1 MMLAVVTLA
10 GLFSFAGQGDPVGTQ
25 ALIRAGDYEAAI
37 LTLEKTLKAGKT
49 GGEYEEAALTLA
61 ECYLSMGLFT
71 RAGETL
77 ELFAPGARKSSRCS
91 YVLAEVLASRGE
103 TAEAEKVLASLPGK
117 ENFPGATFRLSVLVF
132 ERGDYKKAEELLA
145 ALAETGR
152 LDYYGEIYRA
162 RSLLALDRASEAS
175 VALASLSKNHATP
188 EVRYL
193 AGRSFLLL
201 RKPRLA
207 AEQFRL
213 ALAANGDYLEAA
225 FSLARS
231 LGQEGDKAGAAAA
244 MKKFK
249 GLQQV
254 EKTRTRKANLL
265 SQRCRRE
272 PGDAAAWL
280 DAGEFYLSTGDTDQA
295 VSHSWQALVMDPG
308 SVRGRL
314 LLARALRKAGAYAQS
329 ALHYRKVIT
338 QVPGNQ
344 PAVSEL
350 RELIRKHARK

>member
-231 LGQEGDKAGAAAA
+231 LSQEGDKAGAAAA

-249 GLQQV
+249 DLQQV

-314 LLARALRKAGAYAQS
+314 LLARALRNAGAYAQS
-329 ALHYRKVIT
+329 ALHYRKAIT
-338 QVPGNQ
+338 QSPGNQ

>member
-1 MMLAVVTLA
+1 MLAIVTLA
-10 GLFSFAGQGDPVGTQ
+10 GLFSFAGQGAPVDTQ
-25 ALIRAGDYEAAI
+25 ALMRTGDYEAAI
-37 LTLEKTLKAGKT
+37 STLEKTLKAGSK
-49 GGEYEEAALTLA
+49 GRGYEEAALTLA

-71 RAGETL
+71 RAGEAL
-77 ELFAPGARKSSRCS
+77 ELLAPRARESSRRS

-117 ENFPGATFRLSVLVF
+117 EDFPGATFRLSVLAF
-132 ERGDYKKAEELLA
+132 ERGDYKKTEELLA
-145 ALAETGR
+145 ALAETGS

-162 RSLLALDRASEAS
+162 RSLLALDRATEAS
-175 VALASLSKNHATP
+175 AALASLGKNHATP
-188 EVRYL
+188 EVCYL
-193 AGRSFLLL
+193 AGRSLLLL
-201 RKPRLA
+201 RKPGLA

-213 ALAANGDYLEAA
+213 ALAANSDYLEAA

-249 GLQQV
+249 ALQQV

-272 PGDAAAWL
+272 PGDTAAWL
-280 DAGEFYLSTGDTDQA
+280 DAGEFYLSTGDADQA

-314 LLARALRKAGAYAQS
+314 LLARALRNAGAYAQS
-329 ALHYRKVIT
+329 ALHYRKAIT
-338 QVPGNQ
+338 QSPGNQ

>member
-1 MMLAVVTLA
+1 MLAIVTLA
-10 GLFSFAGQGDPVGTQ
+10 GLFSFAGQGAPVDTQ
-25 ALIRAGDYEAAI
+25 ALMRTGDYEAAI
-37 LTLEKTLKAGKT
+37 STLEKTLKAGSK
-49 GGEYEEAALTLA
+49 GRGYEEAALTLA

-71 RAGETL
+71 RAGEAL
-77 ELFAPGARKSSRCS
+77 ELLAPRARESSRRS
-91 YVLAEVLASRGE
+91 YVLAEVLASRGK
-103 TAEAEKVLASLPGK
+103 TSEAEKVLAALPGK
-117 ENFPGATFRLSVLVF
+117 EDFPGATFRLSVLAF
-132 ERGDYKKAEELLA
+132 ERGDYKKAEALLA
-145 ALAETGR
+145 ALAETGS

-162 RSLLALDRASEAS
+162 RSLLALDRATEAS
-175 VALASLSKNHATP
+175 AALASLGKNHATP
-188 EVRYL
+188 EVCYL
-193 AGRSFLLL
+193 AGRSLLLL
-201 RKPRLA
+201 RKPGLA

-213 ALAANGDYLEAA
+213 ALAANSDYLEAA

-249 GLQQV
+249 ALQQV

-272 PGDAAAWL
+272 PGDTAAWL
-280 DAGEFYLSTGDTDQA
+280 DAGEFYLSTGDADQA
-295 VSHSWQALVMDPG
+295 VSHSWQALVIDPG

-314 LLARALRKAGAYAQS
+314 LLARALRNAGAYAQS
-329 ALHYRKVIT
+329 ALHYRKAIT
-338 QVPGNQ
+338 QSPGNQ

>member
-1 MMLAVVTLA
+1 MLAIVTLA
-10 GLFSFAGQGDPVGTQ
+10 GLFSFAGQGAPVDTQ
-25 ALIRAGDYEAAI
+25 ALMRTGDYEAAI
-37 LTLEKTLKAGKT
+37 STLEKTLKAGSK
-49 GGEYEEAALTLA
+49 GRGYEEAALTLA

-71 RAGETL
+71 RAGEAL
-77 ELFAPGARKSSRCS
+77 ELLAPRARESSRRS
-91 YVLAEVLASRGE
+91 YVLAEVLASRGK
-103 TAEAEKVLASLPGK
+103 TSEAEKVLAALPGK
-117 ENFPGATFRLSVLVF
+117 EDFPGATFRLSVLAF
-132 ERGDYKKAEELLA
+132 ERGDYKKAEALLA
-145 ALAETGR
+145 ALAETGS

-162 RSLLALDRASEAS
+162 RSLLALDRATEAS
-175 VALASLSKNHATP
+175 AALASLGKNHATP
-188 EVRYL
+188 EVCYL

-201 RKPRLA
+201 RKPGLA

-213 ALAANGDYLEAA
+213 ALAVNSDYLEAA

-249 GLQQV
+249 ALQQV

-272 PGDAAAWL
+272 PGDTAAWL
-280 DAGEFYLSTGDTDQA
+280 DAGEFYLSTGDADQA
-295 VSHSWQALVMDPG
+295 VSHSWQALVIDPG

-314 LLARALRKAGAYAQS
+314 LLARALRNAGAYAQS
-329 ALHYRKVIT
+329 ALHYRKAIT
-338 QVPGNQ
+338 QSPGNQ

>member
-1 MMLAVVTLA
+1 MDA
-10 GLFSFAGQGDPVGTQ
+10 Q
-25 ALIRAGDYEAAI
+25 ALIRSGDYEAAI
-37 LTLEKTLKAGKT
+37 STLEKTLQGGGK
-49 GGEYEEAALTLA
+49 GREYEEAALALA
-61 ECYLSMGLFT
+61 ECYLSMGLFA
-71 RAGETL
+71 RAGEAL
-77 ELFAPGARKSSRCS
+77 ELLAPSARESSRCR

-103 TAEAEKVLASLPGK
+103 TAEAEKVLASLSGK
-117 ENFPGATFRLSVLVF
+117 EDFPGSTFRLSVLLF
-132 ERGDYKKAEELLA
+132 ERGDYKKAEEHLA
-145 ALAETGR
+145 VLAETGR

-162 RSLLALDRASEAS
+162 RSLLATGRASEAS
-175 VALASLSKNHATP
+175 KALASLGKKHDTP

-193 AGRSFLLL
+193 AGRASLLL
-201 RKPRLA
+201 RRPGAA

-213 ALAANGDYLEAA
+213 ALAANSDYLEAA

-231 LGQEGDKAGAAAA
+231 LSQEGDKAGAAAA
-244 MKKFK
+244 MRRFK
-249 GLQQV
+249 DLQQA

-272 PGDAAAWL
+272 PGAAAAWL
-280 DAGEFYLSTGDTDQA
+280 DAGEFYLSIGDADQA
-295 VSHSWQALVMDPG
+295 VSHSWQALVMNRG

-338 QVPGNQ
+338 QSPGNQ

>member
-1 MMLAVVTLA
+1 MMLAVATLA
-10 GLFSFAGQGDPVGTQ
+10 GLFSFAGPGGPVDTR
-25 ALIRAGDYEAAI
+25 ALIHSGDYEAAI
-37 LTLEKTLKAGKT
+37 SILEKELKAGKK
-49 GGEYEEAALTLA
+49 GMEREEAALTLA

-71 RAGETL
+71 RAGEAL
-77 ELFAPGARKSSRCS
+77 ELLAPRARASSRCS

-103 TAEAEKVLASLPGK
+103 TAEAEKILASLPGK
-117 ENFPGATFRLSVLVF
+117 EDFPGASFRLSVLAF
-132 ERGDYKKAEELLA
+132 ERGDYRKAEGLLA
-145 ALAETGR
+145 ALAEAGS

-162 RSLLALDRASEAS
+162 RSLLALDRASEAAAILTS
-175 VALASLSKNHATP
+175 MGKGHATP

-193 AGRSFLLL
+193 AGRAFLLL
-201 RKPRLA
+201 RKPLLA

-213 ALAANGDYLEAA
+213 ALAANSDYLEAA

-231 LGQEGDKAGAAAA
+231 LGEGGDKAGAAVA

-249 GLQQV
+249 DLQQV
-254 EKTRTRKANLL
+254 ERARTREANLL
-265 SQRCRRE
+265 SQRCRRD

-280 DAGEFYLSTGDTDQA
+280 DAGEFYLSTGDHNQA
-295 VSHSWQALVMDPG
+295 VSHSWQALVMDSG

-338 QVPGNQ
+338 QSPDNQ

-350 RELIRKHARK
+350 RELVRKHARK

>member
-1 MMLAVVTLA
+1 MRLAVVTLA
-10 GLFSFAGQGDPVGTQ
+10 GLFSFAGQGDPAGTQ

-37 LTLEKTLKAGKT
+37 STLEKTLKAGKT
-49 GGEYEEAALTLA
+49 GGEYEEAALALA

-71 RAGETL
+71 RAGEAL
-77 ELFAPGARKSSRCS
+77 ELLAPRARESSRCS

-117 ENFPGATFRLSVLVF
+117 EDFPGATFRLSVLAF
-132 ERGDYKKAEELLA
+132 ERGDYKKAEECLA
-145 ALAETGR
+145 ALAETGS

-175 VALASLSKNHATP
+175 VVLAALGKNHATP

-213 ALAANGDYLEAA
+213 ALAANSDYLEAA

-231 LGQEGDKAGAAAA
+231 LSQEGDKAGAAAA

-249 GLQQV
+249 DLQQV

-280 DAGEFYLSTGDTDQA
+280 DAGEFYLFTGDTDQA

-314 LLARALRKAGAYAQS
+314 LLARALRNAGAYAQS
-329 ALHYRKVIT
+329 ALHYRKAIT
-338 QVPGNQ
+338 QSPGNQ

>member
-1 MMLAVVTLA
+1 MRLAVVTLA
-10 GLFSFAGQGDPVGTQ
+10 GLFSFAGQGDPAGTQ

-37 LTLEKTLKAGKT
+37 STLEKTLKAGKT

-71 RAGETL
+71 RAGEAL
-77 ELFAPGARKSSRCS
+77 ELLAPRARESSRCS

-117 ENFPGATFRLSVLVF
+117 EDFPGATFRLSVLAF
-132 ERGDYKKAEELLA
+132 ERGDYRKAEELLA
-145 ALAETGR
+145 ALAGTGS
-152 LDYYGEIYRA
+152 LGYYGEIYRA

-175 VALASLSKNHATP
+175 VVLAALGKSDATP

-213 ALAANGDYLEAA
+213 ALAANSDYLEAA

-231 LGQEGDKAGAAAA
+231 LSQEGDKAGAAAA

-249 GLQQV
+249 DLQQV

-314 LLARALRKAGAYAQS
+314 LLARALRNAGAYAQS
-329 ALHYRKVIT
+329 ALHYRKAIT
-338 QVPGNQ
+338 QSPGNQ

>member
-1 MMLAVVTLA
+1 MMIAVATLA
-10 GLFSFAGQGDPVGTQ
+10 CLFSFAGQGGPVGVE
-25 ALIRAGDYEAAI
+25 ALISSGDYEAAI
-37 LTLEKTLKAGKT
+37 STLEKTLQR
-49 GGEYEEAALTLA
+49 GEKGRMHEEAALTLA

-71 RAGETL
+71 RAGEAL
-77 ELFAPGARKSSRCS
+77 ELLAPRASESSRRR
-91 YVLAEVLASRGE
+91 YVLAEVLASRGK
-103 TAEAEKVLASLPGK
+103 TAEAEKILASLS
-117 ENFPGATFRLSVLVF
+117 EEEDFPGATFRLSVLSF

-145 ALAETGR
+145 ALAGSGG

-162 RSLLALDRASEAS
+162 RALLALDRASEAS
-175 VALASLSKNHATP
+175 AALASLGKNHGTP

-193 AGRSFLLL
+193 AGRAFLLL
-201 RKPRLA
+201 RKPGLA

-213 ALAANGDYLEAA
+213 ALAANSDYLEAA
-225 FSLARS
+225 FSLARC

-249 GLQQV
+249 ELQQV
-254 EKTRTRKANLL
+254 EKVRTRKANLL

-272 PGDAAAWL
+272 PGDAIAWL
-280 DAGEFYLSTGDTDQA
+280 DAGEFYLSTGDTGQA
-295 VSHSWQALVMDPG
+295 VSHSWQALVLDRG

-338 QVPGNQ
+338 QSPGNQ
-344 PAVSEL
+344 SAVSEL

>member
-1 MMLAVVTLA
+1 MLAIVTLA
-10 GLFSFAGQGDPVGTQ
+10 GLFSFAGQGAPVDTQ
-25 ALIRAGDYEAAI
+25 ALMRAGDYEAAI
-37 LTLEKTLKAGKT
+37 STLEKTLKAGRK
-49 GGEYEEAALTLA
+49 GRGYEEAALTLA

-71 RAGETL
+71 RAGEAL
-77 ELFAPGARKSSRCS
+77 ELLAPRARESSRRS

-103 TAEAEKVLASLPGK
+103 TSEAEKVLAALPGK
-117 ENFPGATFRLSVLVF
+117 EDFPAATFRLSVLAF
-132 ERGDYKKAEELLA
+132 ERGDYKKAEALLA
-145 ALAETGR
+145 ALAETGS

-162 RSLLALDRASEAS
+162 RSLLALDRATEAS
-175 VALASLSKNHATP
+175 AALASLGKNHATP

-201 RKPRLA
+201 RKPGLA

-213 ALAANGDYLEAA
+213 ALAANSDYLEAA

-249 GLQQV
+249 ALQQV

-280 DAGEFYLSTGDTDQA
+280 DAGEFYLSTGDADQA
-295 VSHSWQALVMDPG
+295 VSHSWQALVIDPG
-308 SVRGRL
+308 SARGRL
-314 LLARALRKAGAYAQS
+314 LLARALRNAGAYAQS
-329 ALHYRKVIT
+329 ALHYRKAIT
-338 QVPGNQ
+338 QSPGNQ

>member
-1 MMLAVVTLA
+1 MMSAVVILA
-10 GLFSFAGQGDPVGTQ
+10 GLLRFAGQGEPVDAQ
-25 ALIRAGDYEAAI
+25 ALIRSGDYEAAI
-37 LTLEKTLKAGKT
+37 STLEKTLQV
-49 GGEYEEAALTLA
+49 GEKGRGHEAAALALA

-71 RAGETL
+71 RAGKAL
-77 ELFAPGARKSSRCS
+77 ELLAPSASRSSRCR

-103 TAEAEKVLASLPGK
+103 TAEAEKILASLSGK
-117 ENFPGATFRLSVLVF
+117 DGFPGATFRLSVLLF
-132 ERGDYKKAEELLA
+132 ERGDYRNAAEHLA
-145 ALAETGR
+145 VLSEAGR
-152 LDYYGEIYRA
+152 LDYYGEIYRVRA
-162 RSLLALDRASEAS
+162 LLALDRASEAL
-175 VALASLSKNHATP
+175 AAIASLGKKHDTP

-193 AGRSFLLL
+193 SGRASLLL
-201 RKPRLA
+201 RRHGAA

-213 ALAANGDYLEAA
+213 ALAANSDYLEAA

-244 MKKFK
+244 MRRFK
-249 GLQQV
+249 DLQQV

-272 PGDAAAWL
+272 PDDAAAWL
-280 DAGEFYLSTGDTDQA
+280 DAGEFYLSIGDADQA
-295 VSHSWQALVMDPG
+295 VSHSWRALVMDRE

-314 LLARALRKAGAYAQS
+314 LLARALRNAGAYAQS

-338 QVPGNQ
+338 QSPGNQ

>member
-1 MMLAVVTLA
+1 MLAVVTLA
-10 GLFSFAGQGDPVGTQ
+10 GLFSFSGQGDPVGTQ

-37 LTLEKTLKAGKT
+37 STLEKTLKAGRE
-49 GGEYEEAALTLA
+49 GREYEGAALTLA

-71 RAGETL
+71 RAGEAL
-77 ELFAPGARKSSRCS
+77 ELLAPRARESSRCS

-103 TAEAEKVLASLPGK
+103 TAEAEKVLAALPGK
-117 ENFPGATFRLSVLVF
+117 EDFPGATFRLSVLAF

-145 ALAETGR
+145 ALAETGS

-162 RSLLALDRASEAS
+162 RSLLALGRATEAS
-175 VALASLSKNHATP
+175 AALASLGKNHATP
-188 EVRYL
+188 EVCYL

-213 ALAANGDYLEAA
+213 ALAANSDYLEAA

-231 LGQEGDKAGAAAA
+231 LSQEGDKGGSAAA

-249 GLQQV
+249 ALQQV
-254 EKTRTRKANLL
+254 EKARTRKANLL

-314 LLARALRKAGAYAQS
+314 LLARALRNAGAYAQS
-329 ALHYRKVIT
+329 ALHYRKAIT
-338 QVPGNQ
+338 QSPGNQ